1 MTSRRRALL
10 AMLAA
15 ASLVACTGGMD
26 DLEQYAKEVKA
37 KPGGR
42 IEPLPEIKPYES
54 FTYEAATMRSP
65 FVPDTPVVA
74 ESGGAGGG
82 VRPDTNRNREFL
94 EQFPLDT
101 LRMVGTL
108 EAGSIFFG
116 LVQDKDGLVHR
127 VLPGNHL
134 GQNDGKILRVT
145 PSSIELV
152 EIVPDGLGSYF
163 ERPAAVAL
171 DSK

>member
-1 MTSRRRALL
+1 MTSRCKALL
-10 AMLAA
+10 AILALL
-15 ASLVACTGGMD
+15 SLAGCTGNMS
-26 DLEQYAKEVKA
+26 DLEDYVNQVKA
-37 KPGGR
+37 RPGGN
-42 IEPLPEIKPYES
+42 IEPLPDIKPYES
-54 FTYEAATMRSP
+54 FTYEASNMRSP
-65 FVPDTPVVA
+65 FMPDTPVVA
-74 ESGGAGGG
+74 ESGSGGG
-82 VRPDTNRNREFL
+82 VRPDTSRNREFL

-108 EAGSIFFG
+108 EAGGSFFG

-145 PSSIELV
+145 SGTIELV
-152 EIVPDGLGSYF
+152 EIVPDGLGGYF

>member
-1 MTSRRRALL
+1 MTSRCKALL
-10 AMLAA
+10 AILALL
-15 ASLVACTGGMD
+15 SLAGCTGNMS
-26 DLEQYAKEVKA
+26 DLEDYVKQVKA
-37 KPGGR
+37 RPGGN
-42 IEPLPEIKPYES
+42 IEPLPDIKPYES
-54 FTYEAATMRSP
+54 FTYEASNMRSP
-65 FVPDTPVVA
+65 FMPDMPVVA
-74 ESGGAGGG
+74 ESGSGGG
-82 VRPDTNRNREFL
+82 VRPDTSRNREFL

-108 EAGSIFFG
+108 EAGGSFFG

-145 PSSIELV
+145 SGAIELV
-152 EIVPDGLGSYF
+152 EIVPDGLGGYF